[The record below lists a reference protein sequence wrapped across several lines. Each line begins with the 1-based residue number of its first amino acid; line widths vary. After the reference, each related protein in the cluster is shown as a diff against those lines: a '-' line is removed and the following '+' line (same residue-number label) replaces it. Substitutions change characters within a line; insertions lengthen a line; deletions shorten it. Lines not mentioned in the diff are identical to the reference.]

1 MDRSIRL
8 LLRLA
13 EREGAEREGAE
24 REASRVRDRYGALV
38 AALQRHEQALQ
49 SYARQAA
56 RIADLEAELI
66 DDKIA
71 ARAEGLLQEWRL
83 DREAIAI
90 LEAHVEGVLRPN
102 RFGTML
108 EQASRALEEEIAERK
123 LTTQAKSV
131 LQGAYSMSEEQAH
144 LHLRTMSRKSR
155 RPLKEV
161 ARELVEAR
169 DSLWLNPL

>member
-13 EREGAEREGAE
+13 ERGGAEQDD
-24 REASRVRDRYGALV
+24 SRVRERYAALV
-38 AALQRHEQALQ
+38 EALRQHEQSLQ
-49 SYARQAA
+49 NYARQAA
-56 RIADLEAELI
+56 RIGELETELI

-71 ARAEGLLQEWRL
+71 SRAEGLLQEWRL

-108 EQASRALEEEIAERK
+108 EQASRALEEEIADRK

-131 LQGAYSMSEEQAH
+131 LQSAYSMSEEQAH

>member
-13 EREGAEREGAE
+13 ERGGAEQDD
-24 REASRVRDRYGALV
+24 SRVRERYAALV
-38 AALQRHEQALQ
+38 EALRQHEQSLQ
-49 SYARQAA
+49 NYARQAA
-56 RIADLEAELI
+56 RIGELETELI

-71 ARAEGLLQEWRL
+71 SRAEGLLQEWRL

-108 EQASRALEEEIAERK
+108 EQASRALEEEIAERE

-131 LQGAYSMSEEQAH
+131 LQSAYSMSEEQAH